1 MSRQTVRP
9 ILPLAPGQYDP
20 EFINQLSRELQN
32 LIVEVRNPLSSAV
45 QLPTEESL
53 SVLGVGRLYQQDGV
67 VKVVREEDK

>member
-9 ILPLAPGQYDP
+9 ILPLAPNQYDP

-32 LIVEVRNPLSSAV
+32 LIAEVRNPLSSAV
-45 QLPTEESL
+45 QLPTQESL
-53 SVLGVGRLYQQDGV
+53 SILNVGRLYQEDGV